1 MMLGMPVVAER
12 VPVRLFTA
20 ANVSSLRL
28 TPAAQ
33 ASGEWYGSSVL
44 DHVRASLGS
53 EIGQK
58 RPMETSSGLAPV
70 VGEQRLDEV

>member
-33 ASGEWYGSSVL
+33 ASGEWYGSSAYATMFEHL
-44 DHVRASLGS
+44 WGVR
-53 EIGQK
+53 
-58 RPMETSSGLAPV
+58 
-70 VGEQRLDEV
+70 